1 MQYQDMTKKEM
12 QREYHRLCQRYHEYE
27 QQGLQLDLSRGKPA
41 PEQLALSQ
49 RMLGELNSRSVLDSE
64 DGTDC
69 RNYGEAKALLAGMIG
84 ARPEQVMVGGN
95 SSLTMMF
102 DILSHAMLDGL
113 LGAEPWV
120 QVKDRKFLCPVPGYD
135 RHFAMTEHFGFQL
148 IPIPMHNDGPDM
160 DMIEDLVQ
168 RDASIKGIW
177 CVPKYQNPTGI
188 VFSPMVVE
196 RFAHLQPAAPDFR
209 IFWDNA
215 YCVHD
220 LYPNAPAVLPDI
232 LSACANAGHPDMV
245 YEFCSTSKVSFPGAG
260 ISGVAA
266 SSANLIDL
274 RKVWKFATIGPDK
287 LNQLRQAR
295 FFRNESGIEAH
306 MARHARLLRPK
317 FERITGQRLHAGMK
331 VLLRVRAQFHAAYGF
346 SWIVSD
352 INPEYT
358 MGDLARRRQEIVRQL
373 KAEGVFDLQKE
384 LQLPMFAQ
392 RIAVISSEGAAGYGD
407 FCRQLHDN
415 QAGYIYKVELFG
427 AVMQG
432 EAVEQS
438 VIAALGRIY
447 ERVDDFDAV
456 VIIRGGGATSD
467 MSGFDT
473 LALAENVANF
483 PLPIITG
490 IGHERDECVLD
501 MVAFARMKTPTAAA
515 QHLIDNLQ
523 LTDQLINQLADRIAD
538 RVKRRMDVERVRLAS
553 MAERIPM
560 LFSLVK
566 TKEWGRADRLMQ
578 RIATAV
584 SRRLATAET
593 RLDTLQR
600 TVETASKRKIDTER
614 HRLELLAQRIEAENP
629 ERLLRRGYSITTYNG
644 KAVRDAAQLPK
655 GALVETHVE
664 KGKFKSRVE

>member
-12 QREYHRLCQRYHEYE
+12 QREYHRLCQRYQEYE

-69 RNYGEAKALLAGMIG
+69 RNYGGLDGIPEAKALLAGMIG
-84 ARPEQVMVGGN
+84 VRPEQVMVGGN

-260 ISGVAA
+260 ISAVAA

-274 RKVWKFATIGPDK
+274 RKVWKFATIGPISSTSCARHVFSAMKAALKPYGTPCPPAAPQVRAGHLHFPRGTGRQRHCQLDGTPRRLLPFLRYHAGLRGPHGGALPPGRCQIHPRRFHLALWPRPAGQQPSVLPPALPVPRRSNLRPGVYHLRAACHTGK
-287 LNQLRQAR
+287 AGGYPLCIRNRPWRGAHRLNFRSLAVLHKHRSFPSPSKPHKTAR
-295 FFRNESGIEAH
+295 F
-306 MARHARLLRPK
+306 
-317 FERITGQRLHAGMK
+317 
-331 VLLRVRAQFHAAYGF
+331 V
-346 SWIVSD
+346 
-352 INPEYT
+352 
-358 MGDLARRRQEIVRQL
+358 
-373 KAEGVFDLQKE
+373 
-384 LQLPMFAQ
+384 
-392 RIAVISSEGAAGYGD
+392 
-407 FCRQLHDN
+407 
-415 QAGYIYKVELFG
+415 
-427 AVMQG
+427 
-432 EAVEQS
+432 
-438 VIAALGRIY
+438 
-447 ERVDDFDAV
+447 
-456 VIIRGGGATSD
+456 
-467 MSGFDT
+467 
-473 LALAENVANF
+473 
-483 PLPIITG
+483 
-490 IGHERDECVLD
+490 
-501 MVAFARMKTPTAAA
+501 
-515 QHLIDNLQ
+515 
-523 LTDQLINQLADRIAD
+523 
-538 RVKRRMDVERVRLAS
+538 
-553 MAERIPM
+553 
-560 LFSLVK
+560 
-566 TKEWGRADRLMQ
+566 
-578 RIATAV
+578 
-584 SRRLATAET
+584 
-593 RLDTLQR
+593 
-600 TVETASKRKIDTER
+600 
-614 HRLELLAQRIEAENP
+614 
-629 ERLLRRGYSITTYNG
+629 
-644 KAVRDAAQLPK
+644 
-655 GALVETHVE
+655 
-664 KGKFKSRVE
+664 